1 MITDKRH
8 LFWDVV
14 IEKLDKD
21 TNSFFMIER
30 ILEYGDIDDWQWLK
44 ENYTAEQ
51 IADVAEK
58 SRTKRLLRHGRS
70 GTSPY
75 IEKLAVRPN

>member
-1 MITDKRH
+1 MVTDKRH

-21 TNSFFMIER
+21 TNSFFIIER

-58 SRTKRLLRHGRS
+58 SRVISRKTKSFLGVS
-70 GTSPY
+70 GY
-75 IEKLAVRPN
+75 AH

>member
-1 MITDKRH
+1 MITDKKH

-14 IEKLDKD
+14 IEKLDKE
-21 TNSFFMIER
+21 TNSFFLIER

-58 SRTKRLLRHGRS
+58 SRVISRKTKSFLGVS
-70 GTSPY
+70 GY
-75 IEKLAVRPN
+75 AH

>member
-14 IEKLDKD
+14 IEKLDKE

-58 SRTKRLLRHGRS
+58 SRVISRKTKSFLGVS
-70 GTSPY
+70 GY
-75 IEKLAVRPN
+75 AH

>member
-8 LFWDVV
+8 LFWDVA
-14 IEKLDKD
+14 IEKLDKE

-30 ILEYGDIDDWQWLK
+30 LLEYGDIDDWQWLK

-51 IADVAEK
+51 IAGVAEK
-58 SRTKRLLRHGRS
+58 SRVISRKTKSFLRVS
-70 GTSPY
+70 GY
-75 IEKLAVRPN
+75 AH

>member
-21 TNSFFMIER
+21 TNSFFIIER

-58 SRTKRLLRHGRS
+58 SRVISRKTKSFLGVS
-70 GTSPY
+70 GY
-75 IEKLAVRPN
+75 AH